1 MASIGTRMNRPSWSP
16 TGPNLG
22 FGSPKGNS
30 PSLLRSSAWVCSTSG
45 TPKPT
50 SLMYRISPT
59 PKGRSIRLS
68 RTLRSI
74 SSSTVSSGPAK

>member
-1 MASIGTRMNRPSWSP
+1 MS
-16 TGPNLG
+16 
-22 FGSPKGNS
+22 
-30 PSLLRSSAWVCSTSG
+30 RSSTWVCNTSG

-59 PKGRSIRLS
+59 PKARLIRLS

-74 SSSTVSSGPAK
+74 SSSTASSGPAK

>member
-1 MASIGTRMNRPSWSP
+1 MTSVGTRMNRPSWSP
-16 TGPNLG
+16 IGPNRG

-30 PSLLRSSAWVCSTSG
+30 PSVSRSSTWVCNTSG

-59 PKGRSIRLS
+59 PKARLIRLS

-74 SSSTVSSGPAK
+74 SSSTASSGPAK